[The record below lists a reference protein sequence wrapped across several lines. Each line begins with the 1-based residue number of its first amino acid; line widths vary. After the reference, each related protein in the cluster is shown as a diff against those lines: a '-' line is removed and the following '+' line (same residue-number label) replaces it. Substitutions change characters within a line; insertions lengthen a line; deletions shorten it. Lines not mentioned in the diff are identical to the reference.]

1 MVVYRFIL
9 GKGSAEGLFTE
20 ISSLCNR
27 NLNTS
32 LFVAPFPSCCYTADR
47 LVIIKYGSSS
57 RSGRLMRYSNKESGR
72 ETLLPLLWV
81 PCEKAHQDASLE
93 SWQHIHWQP
102 RRRKIRADRK
112 AIARG
117 HSHGAEGTLH
127 TTHSQAAWQFPVPAL
142 GGLSTTVQ
150 GGINACVILFLLLI
164 IYVVPKE
171 LAQIRH
177 LNHIHSLKQFLYHF
191 I

>member
-1 MVVYRFIL
+1 
-9 GKGSAEGLFTE
+9 
-20 ISSLCNR
+20 
-27 NLNTS
+27 
-32 LFVAPFPSCCYTADR
+32 
-47 LVIIKYGSSS
+47 
-57 RSGRLMRYSNKESGR
+57 MRYSNKESGR
-72 ETLLPLLWV
+72 ETLLPLLWA

-93 SWQHIHWQP
+93 SRQHVHWQP
-102 RRRKIRADRK
+102 RHRKIRADRK
-112 AIARG
+112 AIVRD

-127 TTHSQAAWQFPVPAL
+127 TTHSQAAWRFPVPAL

-171 LAQIRH
+171 LAKIRH

-191 I
+191 ISSLNLNCITYLKIPNRLQLPKVCKVNIKQACFCMKRIVT